1 MLSQFS
7 KPLNLLISI
16 NDNYADGRDVSWL
29 WDVNLED
36 FLSKTKVNYIITS
49 GLRAEDMAVRL
60 KYANFDIN
68 KVKVINSVDKAL
80 DTISELTKEELIAVL
95 PNYTS
100 LYDVNKYLN
109 S

>member
-1 MLSQFS
+1 
-7 KPLNLLISI
+7 
-16 NDNYADGRDVSWL
+16 
-29 WDVNLED
+29 
-36 FLSKTKVNYIITS
+36 
-49 GLRAEDMAVRL
+49 MAVRL

-68 KVKVINSVDKAL
+68 KIKVINSIDKAL

-109 S
+109 SQEDKK